1 MESLCQ
7 GKQIDFTSLDYKITY
22 KKLGRSE
29 ILISFASHLLS
40 CKGQNTVK
48 RNEQGLQRLQSLSLH
63 MNTAVVSKRRPA
75 IHTFISDDS
84 KLYLVYVGVRKITTS
99 LAPVKL

>member
-7 GKQIDFTSLDYKITY
+7 GKQIDFTSLDYKITH

-29 ILISFASHLLS
+29 ILVSFASHLLS
-40 CKGQNTVK
+40 YQGQNTVK
-48 RNEQGLQRLQSLSLH
+48 RNEQGLQSLSLH
-63 MNTAVVSKRRPA
+63 MNTVVVSKRGPA

-84 KLYLVYVGVRKITTS
+84 KLYLVYMLTS
-99 LAPVKL
+99 EKSRPLLRP